1 MARRTGGGR
10 GGASDATATSSSS
23 SSDLR
28 CGGLQHGAP
37 PSPAPKDLWM
47 ATAAAY
53 LSPTTFSS
61 PPPSG
66 AGGLLFL
73 PSAAGRRAAGRH
85 GRNGPSCRSSCLGS
99 ARHENWAPCSCCARN
114 VAHNAGTTRH
124 EVASCP
130 SCSCCLVPV
139 PPRARAV
146 LGWAGQMATYST
158 SEGWNRIRRSM
169 LTAPLPSSAR
179 SGA

>member
-1 MARRTGGGR
+1 VGAAERATRRPPLLPLPP
-10 GGASDATATSSSS
+10 TSGVAAFNTV
-23 SSDLR
+23 LLHR
-28 CGGLQHGAP
+28 RPLKICGWP
-37 PSPAPKDLWM
+37 PLPPICRRRPSLPP
-47 ATAAAY
+47 
-53 LSPTTFSS
+53 

-85 GRNGPSCRSSCLGS
+85 GRNGPSCRSSCLGP